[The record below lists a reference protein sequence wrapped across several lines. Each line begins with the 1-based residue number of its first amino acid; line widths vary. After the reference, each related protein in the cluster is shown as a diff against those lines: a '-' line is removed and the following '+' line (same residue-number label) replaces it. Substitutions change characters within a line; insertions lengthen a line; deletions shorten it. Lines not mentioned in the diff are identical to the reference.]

1 MSWLIKPSE
10 EKEKKGFK
18 KKNVIDIPCENNI
31 NTVVEEH
38 ISSEN
43 T

>member
-1 MSWLIKPSE
+1 MYVKTSE
-10 EKEKKGFK
+10 EKEKKGF